1 MLGSNIHEIDGFLT
15 DHILQTQF
23 AQRFDGQITHS
34 FATRDDSFSI
44 LVTSGIIESI
54 TCYKQFLFNGNVIG
68 TAVMDF
74 TGHLVNTFGKET
86 AEPNENN
93 YVEYDDGDIQHDVDF
108 NHLNMFVTANEKDV
122 ILSVSVQSDWVI
134 AFVMPTPEIV
144 VVGQSTHS

>member
-1 MLGSNIHEIDGFLT
+1 
-15 DHILQTQF
+15 
-23 AQRFDGQITHS
+23 
-34 FATRDDSFSI
+34 
-44 LVTSGIIESI
+44 
-54 TCYKQFLFNGNVIG
+54 
-68 TAVMDF
+68 MDF